1 MEHMLQEITRDSLRL
16 IREPV
21 FRDYARMYLDIYDGF
36 IGQVETFGLPFE
48 ERAAAQAETEA
59 LLRELKARPEIA
71 SRCED
76 ASLVYRRISSACE
89 ACRMGLG
96 TVTCHI
102 SFQCHRRCFFCFNP
116 NQENF
121 ELHRSEKNDWRGELD
136 AIRAEGGRL
145 THIALTGGEPLL
157 HPQDAEAFFRHAR
170 ALFPE
175 AHLRLYT
182 SGDLLTEEL
191 ASALRDAGLD
201 EIRFS
206 YKMEDP
212 PALQEKVLGN
222 MELARRYIPCVMVEM
237 PVMPDAEEAMRALLR
252 RLDAIGVW
260 CVNLLELC
268 FPYHNA
274 SAFRER
280 GYLLRNP
287 PYRTLYNFWYAGGLP
302 VAGSELVALR
312 LMRFACEEG
321 LELGLHYCSLEN
333 KNFGQIYHQNAPG
346 QLDDPT
352 LYFSPHDFYLKTVKA
367 FGADALR
374 VRRLLEKRGVERFRY
389 NEEGGFI
396 QLHPAEARHLKGRGV
411 ELALSVNVLE
421 EREEGR
427 ICRELKLLRA
437 AAEDCDP
444 EKL

>member
-1 MEHMLQEITRDSLRL
+1 MLQEITRETLSS

-21 FRDYARMYLDIYDGF
+21 FRGYARMYLEIYEGF
-36 IGQVETFGLPFE
+36 LKQVEGFGLPFE
-48 ERAAAQAETEA
+48 ERAAARTETET
-59 LLRELKARPEIA
+59 LLRELKARPEMTA
-71 SRCED
+71 RCED
-76 ASLVYRRISSACE
+76 ASLVYRRISGACE

-116 NQENF
+116 NQENY
-121 ELHRSEKNDWRGELD
+121 ERHLAEKNDWRAELD
-136 AIRAEGGRL
+136 GISASGGKL

-157 HPQDAEAFFRHAR
+157 HPEDAIAFFRHAR
-170 ALFPE
+170 KLFPD
-175 AHLRLYT
+175 AHMRLYT
-182 SGDLLTEEL
+182 SGDLLTEAFADQL
-191 ASALRDAGLD
+191 GQAGLD

-212 PALQEKVLGN
+212 PALQEKVLQN
-222 MELARRYIPCVMVEM
+222 METARRHIPCVMVEM
-237 PVMPDAEEAMRALLR
+237 PVMPDAEEAMRTLLR

-274 SAFRER
+274 PAFRER
-280 GYLLRNP
+280 GYRLKNP

-302 VAGSELVALR
+302 VAGSERAALR
-312 LMRFACEEG
+312 LLRFASDEK
-321 LELGLHYCSLEN
+321 LTLGLHYCSLEN
-333 KNFGQIYHQNAPG
+333 KNFGQIYHQNAAG
-346 QLDDPT
+346 QADDPT
-352 LYFSPHDFYLKTVKA
+352 LFFSPRDFYLKSVKA

-374 VRRLLEKRGVERFRY
+374 VRRLLEKRGVTCWRY
-389 NEEGGFI
+389 DAAGGFV
-396 QLHPAEARHLKGRGV
+396 QLHPAQARHLRGRGV

-437 AAEDCDP
+437 TAEDCSP
-444 EKL
+444 ERL